1 MKKLIWIALAATLA
15 LVSCKKET
23 GQPQV
28 TEEPEATEAAKEAPV
43 AVQFSTIMPDVIETK
58 GLGPLDEWRAEQKLY
73 VYGIA
78 RKMATEGEP
87 ATATTAQPLDF
98 TPETGIFIPNKIITF
113 PSDFFP
119 TTPSPSWSSSPR
131 DVNVYRVNDGVTKE
145 PYFYDE
151 DRRYEFFGYF
161 VDDAADA
168 VDNDGN
174 PNPTQGENDITL
186 GVTINGSQDIML
198 AHADKDADNEA
209 YGLNPNR
216 LYSAY
221 SARRG
226 VKPNLSFEHQLSRFN
241 VYIRSGSTN
250 DAVTAG
256 MTVSTVKVKTLTK
269 GTLTIATKEKLQ
281 GLAATAQTEADLP
294 IWNAAGVRLDDDIE
308 VATGKY
314 VFQPTTAWPA
324 RTAPV
329 GTIMVMPG
337 ETKYEIKVGVKQ
349 EGYSQGEVESTYY
362 VDFSKILAPTQDPK
376 TDHGTTDPD
385 ALDTRA
391 MAGHAYDVNMVV
403 YGLETID
410 ITISM
415 SEWLDA
421 GSFVINPEDDS
432 EIKVTPSLDPNTPA
446 ESGNGKHGTP
456 YVIKTGVPYQIV
468 LACDPELESAQTVTY
483 ASKNEAVAT
492 VSAAGVITAVAPGT
506 TRITINVSP
515 TEDRPEG
522 GYAEVWVTV
531 SPQLVLGI
539 TGTNSIEAT
548 IGDAD
553 VQLAD
558 LITVKDN
565 ADPANNVDGATVT
578 YVSSDTDVATVSA
591 QGVLHF
597 VAVGTANITV
607 NATKEGYLA
616 ATELVIP
623 VTVSAVPNQ
632 TMTITASNVVK
643 NWGDANFNLDAPTA
657 KNATTDA
664 DINPAFSF
672 AVKEGESVTVTEA
685 GAVTIVKGGITTI
698 TITGVLAGY
707 DNGTKDITVTVNK
720 AASAF
725 TLASNAAQ
733 VTALATTA
741 EINVTD
747 GAGAGAITAAVI
759 QGGNEHIAASYDS
772 NNHKVVITATGATAE
787 TDNCT
792 VRVTKAATDTHEAYY
807 ADITVTVAK
816 ADQSFT
822 LSDNSFDVAAGT
834 ASQKVVT
841 ITDGDGDGVISVT
854 GGNEHI
860 TVAYEGTTITISAT
874 AGAVASTDNCTITVT
889 KAGTPNYNECVKTIT
904 VTVAN
909 P

>member
-58 GLGPLDEWRAEQKLY
+58 GLGPLDEWRAAQKLY

-113 PSDFFP
+113 PASFFDGTTGDP
-119 TTPSPSWSSSPR
+119 TTPSSSPA
-131 DVNVYRVNDGVTKE
+131 DVNVYRVDNE

-174 PNPTQGENDITL
+174 PNPTQGDNDITL
-186 GVTINGSQDIML
+186 GVTIDGSQDIML

-241 VYIRSGSTN
+241 VYIRSGSTS
-250 DAVTAG
+250 DAVTDG

-281 GLAATAQTEADLP
+281 GLAATAQTEAYLP
-294 IWNAAGVRLDDDIE
+294 IWNAAEKRLDDDLE
-308 VATGKY
+308 DKY
-314 VFQPTTAWPA
+314 FFKPATAWPA

-337 ETKYEIKVGVKQ
+337 ETKYEITVGVKQ
-349 EGYSQGEVESTYY
+349 DGYSLGEVESTYY

-376 TDHGTTDPD
+376 PDGGTTDPD
-385 ALDTRA
+385 ALDTKA

-403 YGLETID
+403 YGLQTID

-432 EIKVTPSLDPNTPA
+432 EISVTPSLDPNTPA
-446 ESGNGKHGTP
+446 ESGNGTHGTP

-468 LACDPELESAQTVTY
+468 LACNPELESAQTVTY

-492 VSAAGVITAVAPGT
+492 VSATGVITAVAPGT

-531 SPQLVLGI
+531 NPQLVLGF
-539 TGTNSIEAT
+539 TGGAAINAT
-548 IGDAD
+548 TAT
-553 VQLAD
+553 AD
-558 LITVKDN
+558 LNLTTLLTVKDN
-565 ADPANNVDGATVT
+565 AVPANDVTGAVLTYASTDDAVVSVT
-578 YVSSDTDVATVSA
+578 AA
-591 QGVLHF
+591 GVLDF
-597 VAVGTANITV
+597 KAVGTANIKV
-607 NATKEGYLA
+607 NASKEGYLA

-623 VTVSAVPNQ
+623 VTVSAVPNE

-725 TLASNAAQ
+725 TLASNVAE
-733 VTALATTA
+733 VTALVTTA

-747 GAGAGAITAAVI
+747 GAGTGAITAAVI

-772 NNHKVVITATGATAE
+772 DNHKVVITATGATAT

-792 VRVTKAATDTHEAYY
+792 VRVTKAETDTHEAYY
-807 ADITVTVAK
+807 ADIEVTVAK
-816 ADQSFT
+816 ANQTIILDKGAAAIAIGT
-822 LSDNSFDVAAGT
+822 PDN
-834 ASQKVVT
+834 VV
-841 ITDGDGDGVISVT
+841 VT
-854 GGNEHI
+854 GGVGDGAI
-860 TVAYEGTTITISAT
+860 SVSVEGGNGHVTAEYNATNNTITIAAT
-874 AGAVASTDNCTITVT
+874 VGAAAGVDNCTVHVT
-889 KAGTPNYNECVKTIT
+889 KAGTDNYNVKVVDIL
-904 VTVAN
+904 VTVS
-909 P
+909 

>member
-58 GLGPLDEWRAEQKLY
+58 GLGPLDEWREEQKLY

-113 PSDFFP
+113 PAGFFDGTTGDP
-119 TTPSPSWSSSPR
+119 TTPSSSPA
-131 DVNVYRVNDGVTKE
+131 DVNVYRVDNE

-168 VDNDGN
+168 VDDDGN

-241 VYIRSGSTN
+241 VYIRSGSTSA
-250 DAVTAG
+250 AVTAG

-281 GLAATAQTEADLP
+281 GLAATAQTEVDLP
-294 IWNAAGVRLDDDIE
+294 IWNALGDRLDDDIE
-308 VATGKY
+308 VAEDKY
-314 VFQPTTAWPA
+314 DFHPATAWPA

-337 ETKYEIKVGVKQ
+337 ETKYEITVGVKQ
-349 EGYSQGEVESTYY
+349 AGYSLGEVESTYI

-432 EIKVTPSLDPNTPA
+432 EISVTPDLDTNTPA
-446 ESGNGKHGTP
+446 EGGDGTHDDP

-468 LACDPELESAQTVTY
+468 LTCNPELVGTQTVTY

-492 VSAAGVITAVAPGT
+492 VSADGVITAVAPGT

-539 TGTNSIEAT
+539 TGGDSIEAIVT
-548 IGDAD
+548 DANVD
-553 VQLAD
+553 LAER
-558 LITVKDN
+558 ITVKDN
-565 ADPANNVDGATVT
+565 ANPANDVAGATVT
-578 YVSSDTDVATVSA
+578 YLSSDTNVVTVSTT
-591 QGVLHF
+591 GELDF
-597 VAVGTANITV
+597 KAVGTANITV
-607 NATKEGYLA
+607 KATKEGYLA

-664 DINPAFSF
+664 DITPAFSF

-733 VTALATTA
+733 VTALVTTA

-772 NNHKVVITATGATAE
+772 DSHKVVITATGATAT

-807 ADITVTVAK
+807 EDITVTVAK
-816 ADQSFT
+816 ANQTIILDK
-822 LSDNSFDVAAGT
+822 VAAAIAIGT
-834 ASQKVVT
+834 PDNVVVT
-841 ITDGDGDGVISVT
+841 GGDGDGAISVSVE
-854 GGNEHI
+854 GGNGHVTAEYNA
-860 TVAYEGTTITISAT
+860 TNNTITIAAT
-874 AGAVASTDNCTITVT
+874 AEAVAGVDNCTVHVT
-889 KAGTPNYNECVKTIT
+889 KAGTDNYNVKVVDIP
-904 VTVAN
+904 VTVS
-909 P
+909 

>member
-58 GLGPLDEWRAEQKLY
+58 GLGPLDEWRAAQKLY

-78 RKMATEGEP
+78 REMATAGEP

-98 TPETGIFIPNKIITF
+98 TPETGIFIPNRIITF
-113 PSDFFP
+113 PDNFFP

-131 DVNVYRVNDGVTKE
+131 DVNVYRVNDGTTKE

-241 VYIRSGSTN
+241 VYIRSGSTSA
-250 DAVTAG
+250 AVTDG

-281 GLAATAQTEADLP
+281 GLAATAQTEAYLP
-294 IWNAAGVRLDDDIE
+294 IWNAAGKRLDDDLE
-308 VATGKY
+308 DKY
-314 VFQPTTAWPA
+314 FFNPATAWPA

-337 ETKYEIKVGVKQ
+337 ETKYEITVGVKQ
-349 EGYSQGEVESTYY
+349 EGYSLGEVESTYY

-432 EIKVTPSLDPNTPA
+432 EISVTPSLDANTPA
-446 ESGNGKHGTP
+446 ESGNGTHGTP

-468 LACDPELESAQTVTY
+468 LACDPELVGTQTVTY

-531 SPQLVLGI
+531 NPQLVLGI
-539 TGTNSIEAT
+539 TGGDSIEA
-548 IGDAD
+548 IVNDAN
-553 VQLAD
+553 VNLAER
-558 LITVKDN
+558 ITVKDN
-565 ADPANNVDGATVT
+565 ANPANDVAGATVS
-578 YVSSDTDVATVSA
+578 YVSSDANVVTVSNT
-591 QGVLHF
+591 GELDF
-597 VAVGTANITV
+597 KAVGTANITV
-607 NATKEGYLA
+607 NATKVGYHA

-623 VTVSAVPNQ
+623 VTVSAVPNE
-632 TMTITASNVVK
+632 TMTITASNVEK

-720 AASAF
+720 ADQSF
-725 TLASNAAQ
+725 TLDPSAVEVVYGTPAA
-733 VTALATTA
+733 V
-741 EINVTD
+741 NVTNEVGD
-747 GAGAGAITAAVI
+747 GLVTVSVEDAGTNHIEAG
-759 QGGNEHIAASYDS
+759 YDS
-772 NNHKVVITATGATAE
+772 GTITISAKEGATPGVYTVHVYKAG
-787 TDNCT
+787 TDCYNQT
-792 VRVTKAATDTHEAYY
+792 AVQ
-807 ADITVTVAK
+807 DITVTVA
-816 ADQSFT
+816 
-822 LSDNSFDVAAGT
+822 NS
-834 ASQKVVT
+834 
-841 ITDGDGDGVISVT
+841 
-854 GGNEHI
+854 
-860 TVAYEGTTITISAT
+860 
-874 AGAVASTDNCTITVT
+874 
-889 KAGTPNYNECVKTIT
+889 
-904 VTVAN
+904 
-909 P
+909 